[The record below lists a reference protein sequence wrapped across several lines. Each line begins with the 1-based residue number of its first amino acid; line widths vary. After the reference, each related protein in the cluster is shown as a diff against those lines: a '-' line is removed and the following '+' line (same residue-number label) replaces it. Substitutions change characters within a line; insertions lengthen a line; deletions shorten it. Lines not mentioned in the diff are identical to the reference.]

1 MGDHTSDRM
10 LWISIPVKPSRSA
23 GERRAFNN
31 TRNSGIRLVLLDSE
45 RCYDDAAA
53 SSVDLVGGSISACPM
68 IGRNRTEES
77 DESAALQLKDGILP
91 FSHELQ
97 ISDRFL
103 QETMIVAESS
113 RLHVSLL
120 LPARPNN
127 RHVLLKTCDHPQLTF
142 LILGQF
148 QFHVRI
154 DCCEF
159 EQQGGRW
166 AKLGGMRKPKGCSH
180 SSAVNSGSTARRPH
194 FSNGDLF

>member
-103 QETMIVAESS
+103 QENDDSRRKQQIACFASASS
-113 RLHVSLL
+113 TTKQSPCPPENL
-120 LPARPNN
+120 
-127 RHVLLKTCDHPQLTF
+127 
-142 LILGQF
+142 
-148 QFHVRI
+148 
-154 DCCEF
+154 
-159 EQQGGRW
+159 
-166 AKLGGMRKPKGCSH
+166 
-180 SSAVNSGSTARRPH
+180 
-194 FSNGDLF
+194 